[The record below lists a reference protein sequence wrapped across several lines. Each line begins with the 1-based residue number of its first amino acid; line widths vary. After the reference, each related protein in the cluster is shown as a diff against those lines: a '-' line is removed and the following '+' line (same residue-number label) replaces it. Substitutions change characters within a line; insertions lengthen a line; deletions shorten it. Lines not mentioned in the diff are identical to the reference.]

1 MTKEIAREMKK
12 RNFKLRPKPKRK
24 PKHVPVAVVPVEVEV
39 DLEKGEGENKGE
51 DKVPCR
57 ELARTKALWQYS
69 LVAAAAASAAVICGK

>member
-1 MTKEIAREMKK
+1 MHVLTAGLFQEGDIGMEQLQQFRSILRES
-12 RNFKLRPKPKRK
+12 LS
-24 PKHVPVAVVPVEVEV
+24 
-39 DLEKGEGENKGE
+39 EKTFVKATLSQNKGE